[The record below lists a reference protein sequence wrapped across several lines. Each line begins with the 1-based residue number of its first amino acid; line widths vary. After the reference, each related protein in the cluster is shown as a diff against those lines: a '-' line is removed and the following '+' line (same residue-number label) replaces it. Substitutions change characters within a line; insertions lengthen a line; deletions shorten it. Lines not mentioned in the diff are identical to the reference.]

1 MENRMSIKRK
11 GLTLTV
17 FEDDVEDP
25 REYYKDTNVTN
36 MVCFHRRYQL
46 GDEHNFKTPSD
57 FNEWYKE
64 NKDKVACIMPLYLLD
79 HSGLAISTHDFMDP
93 WDSGQVGYIYI
104 LKDTLKKHNMA
115 DDIGSYDVCRTMI
128 ETEVEEY
135 DRWLRGIPQYYAFN
149 ITDQNDEPIECM
161 GVFEFTSFEDMIS
174 EMKDRSEHK
183 FDFLFNALLKEQ
195 ESYL

>member
-1 MENRMSIKRK
+1 MENEMTIKRK

-17 FEDDVEDP
+17 FEDDIEDP

-36 MVCFHRRYQL
+36 MVCFHGRYKL
-46 GDEHNFKTPSD
+46 GDEHNFANPSQFD
-57 FNEWYKE
+57 EWYKK

-79 HSGLAISTHDFMDP
+79 HSGLAISIHDFKDP
-93 WDSGQVGYIYI
+93 WDSGQVGYVYI
-104 LKDTLKKHNMA
+104 LKETLKEHGMA

-128 ETEVEEY
+128 ETEVDEY
-135 DRWLRGIPQYYAFN
+135 DNWLRGIPQYYAFN

-161 GVFEFTSFEDMIS
+161 GVFEFTSFKDMIS

>member
-17 FEDDVEDP
+17 FEDDIEDP
-25 REYYKDTNVTN
+25 REYYKDTN
-36 MVCFHRRYQL
+36 MSKMICFHRRYQL
-46 GDEHNFKTPSD
+46 GDKHNFKTPSE
-57 FNEWYKE
+57 FNEWYNK

-79 HSGLAISTHDFMDP
+79 HSGLAISIHDFKDP
-93 WDSGQVGYIYI
+93 WDSGQVGYVYI
-104 LKDTLKKHNMA
+104 LKETLKEHGMA

-128 ETEVEEY
+128 ETEVDEY
-135 DRWLRGIPQYYAFN
+135 DNWLRGIPQYYAFN

-161 GVFEFTSFEDMIS
+161 GVFEFTSFKDMIS

>member
-36 MVCFHRRYQL
+36 MVCFHGRYKL
-46 GDEHNFKTPSD
+46 GDEHNFANPNQFD
-57 FNEWYKE
+57 EWYKK

-79 HSGLAISTHDFMDP
+79 HSGLAISIHDFKDP

-104 LKDTLKKHNMA
+104 LKETLKKHNMA

>member
-1 MENRMSIKRK
+1 MENRISIKRK

-36 MVCFHRRYQL
+36 MVCFHRKYKL
-46 GDEHNFKTPSD
+46 GDEHNFANPQE
-57 FNEWYKE
+57 FNEWYKK

-104 LKDTLKKHNMA
+104 LKETLKKHNMA

-135 DRWLRGIPQYYAFN
+135 DRWLRGIPQYYAFD
-149 ITDQNDEPIECM
+149 ITDQDDETIECM
-161 GVFEFTSFEDMIS
+161 GVFEFTSFKDMIC